1 MRSDHLLVSK
11 GAVEEMLAIATH
23 VQEGDGVVS
32 LDRAAASS
40 CWPVPTRS
48 TRTAFACWWSPPARS
63 RRPRQGAVSHRRRAR
78 PGDPGFL
85 TFLDPPKETAGPA
98 IAALRDMGVR

>member
-1 MRSDHLLVSK
+1 MCRKATRRLDAPRQQLLASASAFNQDGFRVL
-11 GAVEEMLAIATH
+11 VVATR
-23 VQEGDGVVS
+23 EI
-32 LDRAAASS
+32 
-40 CWPVPTRS
+40 
-48 TRTAFACWWSPPARS
+48 PPAERKAQYT
-63 RRPRQGAVSHRRRAR
+63 PRRAR